1 MRLVA
6 PLAFALALA
15 ASSVEAGVLDRIKET
30 GTVRFGYREDA
41 APLSY
46 LDEEK
51 KPAGYSV
58 LVCDAVAAS
67 LGRQLGTEVKV
78 DWQPV
83 TARTASTRW
92 RRARSTSSAGRRR
105 SRSTRRERVDFS
117 LPTFVDGAAVMLPR
131 DAEPEFDAL
140 AGKRI
145 GVHAGT
151 THRGDPRQQPEGQG
165 DAGRGGALR
174 QPRRGAGGA
183 GGGRDRRLLRRPVD
197 PLRALLRQRPVGAAG
212 GLGEH
217 PDRGEARARHAARRQ
232 RLPAGGRPGGERAL
246 RLGEDGGVLQD
257 RLPGGDAGGWRC
269 RRSSC
274 SGRTCP
280 EPQWATFANVRAA
293 ARAACV
299 FEPR

>member
-30 GTVRFGYREDA
+30 GTIRFGYREDA

-67 LGRQLGTEVKV
+67 LGRQLGIEVKA

-83 TARTASTRW
+83 TAENRFDAV
-92 RRARSTSSAGRRR
+92 AEGRIDLLCGAA
-105 SRSTRRERVDFS
+105 TITLGRRERVDFS

-151 THRGDPRQQPEGQG
+151 TTEEILGNSLKAKGMQAEVVPFDSHDAGLAALEEGEIDAYFADQSILFGLFFASDLSEQLVVSENTLTVEKHGLAMPRGDSDFRLAVDRAVSELYASGKMAEFFKTAFP
-165 DAGRGGALR
+165 GATPGL
-174 QPRRGAGGA
+174 ALKA
-183 GGGRDRRLLRRPVD
+183 LFLL
-197 PLRALLRQRPVGAAG
+197 G
-212 GLGEH
+212 
-217 PDRGEARARHAARRQ
+217 PD
-232 RLPAGGRPGGERAL
+232 LP
-246 RLGEDGGVLQD
+246 
-257 RLPGGDAGGWRC
+257 
-269 RRSSC
+269 
-274 SGRTCP
+274 
-280 EPQWATFANVRAA
+280 
-293 ARAACV
+293 
-299 FEPR
+299 